1 MNSLTVSLGVHRPLT
16 PEMRDRILETTRARM
31 EEPAYRLL
39 SPEHLRG
46 LARLE
51 SRDDPFISVYLSL
64 TPERRAAGGWQSVLS
79 SLAHETL
86 LKSGEAASDTIRRR
100 LDRIEAALNEQLPEL
115 GRSVVF
121 FVCERLGIWRQI
133 TLPVALADKVHI
145 GPRPYIRPLLRG
157 WGEADRNLVALLSQE
172 RSRFFVD
179 HLGQIEE
186 IYRVKGQRIRGM
198 LTDRVPR
205 DRRDVLATQVLKDET
220 RALARMA
227 EIIMRELET
236 SHLLVAAPP
245 DMHAAFVENLPK
257 ALVERVQ
264 AFVVDIHASPHE
276 IGEALGP
283 LHKKLR
289 RDREAAVLQELEQA
303 AFEKLAIGVQETLD
317 CLREGRVAALMV
329 DDRFAAPGEQCAECK
344 ALFQQAPGDGC
355 PVCKSRELQNVD
367 DLVDAA
373 AQQALDSAARVAF
386 MRHPETQARFGK
398 FAPMSALLRY

>member
-39 SPEHLRG
+39 SPAHLRG

-51 SRDDPFISVYLSL
+51 SRDDPIISVYLCL
-64 TPERRAAGGWQSVLS
+64 TPERRAASGWQSVLS

-86 LKSGEAASDTIRRR
+86 LKSDEAASETIRRQ

-121 FVCERLGIWRQI
+121 FVCERLGIWGQI
-133 TLPVALADKVHI
+133 TLPIALADRIHV
-145 GPRPYIRPLLRG
+145 GPRPYIRPLLRC
-157 WGEADRNLVALLSQE
+157 WGEGDRNLVALLSQE
-172 RSRFFVD
+172 RSRFFVQ
-179 HLGQIEE
+179 HLGQVEE
-186 IYRVKGQRIRGM
+186 IYRIKGQRIRGM

-205 DRRDVLATQVLKDET
+205 DRRDVLATQVLKDEA
-220 RALARMA
+220 RALAQMA

-245 DMHAAFVENLPK
+245 DMYAAFVENLSK

-264 AFVVDIHASPHE
+264 AFAVDIHASPHE

-283 LHKKLR
+283 LREKLR
-289 RDREAAVLQELEQA
+289 RDREGAVLQEFEQA
-303 AFEKLAIGVQETLD
+303 TFEKLAIGVQETLD
-317 CLREGRVAALMV
+317 CLREGRVAALVV

-344 ALFQQAPGDGC
+344 ALFQEAPGDGC
-355 PVCKSRELQNVD
+355 PVCKSRGLQNVD

-386 MRHPETQARFGK
+386 MRHPETQARLGK

>member
-1 MNSLTVSLGVHRPLT
+1 MNSLTVSLGVHSPLT
-16 PEMRDRILETTRARM
+16 PELRDRILETTRARM

-51 SRDDPFISVYLSL
+51 ARDDPIISVYLCL
-64 TPERRAAGGWQSVLS
+64 TPERRAAGGWQSMLS
-79 SLAHETL
+79 SLAHQTL
-86 LKSGEAASDTIRRR
+86 LKSHEAASETIRRQ
-100 LDRIEAALNEQLPEL
+100 LDRIETALNEQLPEL

-133 TLPVALADKVHI
+133 TLPIALADRIHVA
-145 GPRPYIRPLLRG
+145 PRPYIRPLLRS
-157 WGEADRNLVALLSQE
+157 WGEGDRNLVAVLSQE

-205 DRRDVLATQVLKDET
+205 DRRDVLATQVLKDEA
-220 RALARMA
+220 RALAQMA
-227 EIIMRELET
+227 EIITRELEP
-236 SHLLVAAPP
+236 SYLLVAAPP
-245 DMHAAFVENLPK
+245 DMHAAFVESLPK

-264 AFVVDIHASPHE
+264 EFAVDIHASSHA

-283 LHKKLR
+283 LREQMR
-289 RDREAAVLQELEQA
+289 RDQETAVLQELEEA
-303 AFEKLAIGVQETLD
+303 AFEKVAIGVQETLD
-317 CLREGRVAALMV
+317 CLREGRVAALVV

-344 ALFQQAPGDGC
+344 ALFQQAPGDAC
-355 PVCKSRELQNVD
+355 PICESGKLQSAD

-373 AQQALDSAARVAF
+373 AQQALDRGARVEF
-386 MRHPETQARFGK
+386 IRYPETQVRLGK